1 MLKLVKPIGSK
12 DSSYHE
18 EVFVQQYD
26 RLLERALRITQ
37 GDRLAAEDLVQEA
50 FVQFTFTRPNLDS
63 IKFLEAYL
71 YGMLRNLH
79 LMDLRRATHRR
90 NEPLALID
98 FDSVEIG
105 LRSRDLSQVMQ
116 TKNELALICRYACQ
130 RKKTSK
136 AGSVLILRFFHGYYP
151 SEISQVIQSSRSV
164 VSELLLV
171 GRKEARRFTEDP
183 RSLSFLGEPDE
194 TNDITLDA
202 GLSYSEILGGLRRS
216 IFRSKTGVCFSTAE
230 LEAIFRVARPAPV
243 DVEVLDHVVSCGV
256 CMDSVNELLNLP
268 LLAERNPT
276 DMLSPKKPHNG
287 GGGGSGS
294 DGPDDP
300 GSGSPHLEDLRQKFR
315 RRARRVFEHEPRE
328 LCVSVNGDRQYWQKI
343 ASAFSEQTF
352 SLVPT
357 DNIELIEI
365 SSEQGIRLLMLQVE
379 QIPDQSADIALS
391 DGRMLRVSL
400 DQSTARPL
408 LRVCYE
414 DPNYF
419 NETEAIPSR
428 TTESAGVPAAT
439 GWRNNLRASLASIA
453 AALTI
458 PRVTIA
464 TAVLLLIVGFL
475 LFRPH
480 QPTEMVSI
488 PLADDLLQRSVS
500 AEKAFLTRTDT
511 VLHRSI
517 KVERKELTSNS
528 QSDQTSIHKIDIWR
542 SAEKGITARRLFTQQ
557 DQLVAGLWQRR
568 DGVLTLYQHGKA
580 AEIKLL
586 ATNQQPIFSQTFWQE
601 EPTAEAFTR
610 IVGTAGNYLKVEELA
625 STYLISYAPTTLA
638 NAQVIKASVVL
649 AKADLHVT
657 EMTIVVN
664 ELPVNLKSSG
674 AQRLVEYHFI
684 ESSFERHSPST
695 VPSSVFEPEKELVN
709 SGTNRVSNIGSVV
722 PSLSLPDPT
731 SRPVASADLEVE
743 VLRALHE
750 VGADLGE
757 QISVTR
763 TRDGA
768 LHVSGVI
775 ETEKRKLEI
784 LSALKSVSDAQLV
797 SIDLETVREALE
809 RQAQFS
815 QSAPVTLEQA
825 ITSEPASMPLENDLR
840 QYYSHEGKNADELA
854 RQFAMRVVT
863 CSRKSMT
870 HIYALK
876 RLLHQFSE
884 AEFKE
889 LSADA
894 KVKWLGLLQAHARAF
909 KAEIDLMRSELQPIF
924 FAEQSLS
931 VNSYEATSDAATTI
945 AAAEQLV
952 NLATANDLIVRY
964 SLTTSPNSSSR
975 QTIKNREFWESLE
988 QTRRL
993 AVIIVGAHQ

>member
-37 GDRLAAEDLVQEA
+37 GDRVAAEDLVQEA

-63 IKFLEAYL
+63 IKYLDAYL

-105 LRSRDLSQVMQ
+105 LRSRDLSQAMQ

-130 RKKTSK
+130 RKRTSK

-164 VSELLLV
+164 VSELLVV
-171 GRKEARRFTEDP
+171 GRKEARLFTEDP
-183 RSLSFLGEPDE
+183 RSLSFLGEP
-194 TNDITLDA
+194 NGAQDITFEA
-202 GLSYSEILGGLRRS
+202 GLSYSEILGGLRKS
-216 IFRSKTGVCFSTAE
+216 VFRSRTGACLSTAE

-243 DVEVLDHVVSCGV
+243 DVEILDHVVSCGG
-256 CMDSVNELLNLP
+256 CLDSVNELLNLP

-276 DMLSPKKPHNG
+276 DMLSPNKPPKG
-287 GGGGSGS
+287 PGSGS

-315 RRARRVFEHEPRE
+315 RRARSVFEHEPRE

-343 ASAFSEQTF
+343 ASSVSEQAFSLEP
-352 SLVPT
+352 S

-379 QIPDQSADIALS
+379 QTPYQSADVALS
-391 DGRMLRVSL
+391 EGRMLRVSL
-400 DQSTARPL
+400 DRSTSRPL
-408 LRVCYE
+408 LRVFYE

-419 NETEAIPSR
+419 NETEAVTSR
-428 TTESAGVPAAT
+428 TAETGGVPANT
-439 GWRNNLRASLASIA
+439 GWRNKLRASLASLA

-458 PRVTIA
+458 PKVTTA
-464 TAVLLLIVGFL
+464 TVVLLLILGFL
-475 LFRPH
+475 LFRSH
-480 QPTEMVSI
+480 KPTEKVSV
-488 PLADDLLQRSVS
+488 PLADELLRRSVS
-500 AEKAFLTRTDT
+500 AEEAYLTRTDT

-517 KVERKELTSNS
+517 KVERRELTPNS
-528 QSDQTSIHKIDIWR
+528 QSDQASVHKIEIWR
-542 SAEKGITARRLFTQQ
+542 SAEKGVTARRLFTQQ
-557 DQLVAGLWQRR
+557 DQLVAGLWQRS

-580 AEIKLL
+580 PEIKLPT
-586 ATNQQPIFSQTFWQE
+586 TNQLPISSETFWQE
-601 EPTAEAFTR
+601 EPTAEAFKR
-610 IVGTAGNYLKVEELA
+610 IVGTGGNDMTVEELA
-625 STYLISYAPTTLA
+625 STYLISYAPTTVA
-638 NAQVIKASVVL
+638 NGQPIKASVVL

-664 ELPVNLKSSG
+664 EPAVNLKST
-674 AQRLVEYHFI
+674 AAPRLVEYHFT

-695 VPSSVFEPEKELVN
+695 VSSSVFEPEKELLN
-709 SGTNRVSNIGSVV
+709 SGTNRVSNAA
-722 PSLSLPDPT
+722 PALPALGLPNNT
-731 SRPVASADLEVE
+731 SRPFATADLEVE
-743 VLRALHE
+743 LLRLLHE

-757 QISVTR
+757 QITVTR
-763 TRDGA
+763 TPDGS
-768 LHVSGVI
+768 LRVFGVV
-775 ETEKRKLEI
+775 ETEQRKLEI
-784 LSALKSVSDAQLV
+784 LSVLKSVSDSQRVA
-797 SIDLETVREALE
+797 IDLETVAEALE
-809 RQAQFS
+809 RQARLS
-815 QSAPVTLEQA
+815 QSGAPATLEQA
-825 ITSEPASMPLENDLR
+825 ITSEPATMPLENDLR
-840 QYYSHEGKNADELA
+840 QYYSREGKNADELA

-863 CSRKSMT
+863 RSRNAMT

-884 AEFKE
+884 EEFKE

-909 KAEIDLMRSELQPIF
+909 KSEVDLMCGELQPVF

-931 VNSYEATSDAATTI
+931 VSSDGSTNDAATTI
-945 AAAEQLV
+945 ATAEQLV
-952 NLATANDLIVRY
+952 NLATANDLIIRY

-993 AVIIVGAHQ
+993 AAIIVGARQ